1 MFAIKLIFMS
11 LILFEWNKFCQLPF
25 LVRSESKLKS
35 CGERSSKWSP
45 DKNIFEWPWIASIGH
60 FDNKENQILPMWR
73 HKCGATILNNNT
85 LLTATFCI
93 DDLPDNNQII
103 VGKYDLND
111 TFTKYP
117 SLNISNCSISMEHF
131 STLIL
136 IMSLYMNIAIIKT
149 NEVINFTDAVQPICL
164 PYKPSVNENLRENHA
179 VDIVGWS
186 WEEEKIEEFKNLSK
200 KRNIS
205 EYEEDYVYPDYDY
218 YEASGWLY
226 DYHEETENILVHN
239 LQHICLIAFVKEKCN
254 QNIDDVGI
262 KIPEIIKTTLTCAET
277 DVRFFPHL

>member
-93 DDLPDNNQII
+93 DDLPENNQII
-103 VGKYDLND
+103 VGKYDLYDNS
-111 TFTKYP
+111 TKYEQLLHINRTFFHP
-117 SLNISNCSISMEHF
+117 DFDNV
-131 STLIL
+131 TV
-136 IMSLYMNIAIIKT
+136 YYDIAIIKT
-149 NEVINFTDAVQPICL
+149 KEVIEFTDAVQPVCL
-164 PYKPSVNENLRENHA
+164 PSADENFRKNLA
-179 VDIVGWS
+179 VDIIGWS
-186 WEEEKIEEFKNLSK
+186 WEEEKIEEFNTLRKSK
-200 KRNIS
+200 HTL
-205 EYEEDYVYPDYDY
+205 EYEQHDFSRYDFLDY
-218 YEASGWLY
+218 YDDS
-226 DYHEETENILVHN
+226 EEIQNNLFQSD
-239 LQHICLIAFVKEKCN
+239 LQHVHLKVFAKEKCD
-254 QNIDDVGI
+254 QYIGSVGI
-262 KIPEIIKTTLTCAET
+262 KIPELMKSTLTCAGR
-277 DVRFFPHL
+277 DVRFLFTILL